1 MHFDTQNT
9 GSCEM
14 ILNSLDQGVISFSP
28 KGDATFMN
36 FAASKILQYEL
47 DEIIGLP
54 IHHMI
59 HHSKPD
65 GEIYSKDE
73 CPILKIVNDGTPLEG
88 TDELFWKKDDT
99 SIWVKVYGNP
109 IHQNGKI
116 IGAAIS
122 FEERVIKAFVP
133 DKIKFHQFPSEN
145 PNPVFRVNVNGLI
158 QYGNVASS
166 NLLAAW
172 STEVDQILPATDLVV
187 EIKASIKS
195 GSPRDFIAHVGNEIY
210 KFNIKP
216 FPNNNS
222 ANVYGYDITK
232 WIKDDLSKE
241 TEYSTDKLED

>member
-1 MHFDTQNT
+1 MHFNIENP

-14 ILNSLDQGVISFSP
+14 ILNSLDQGIISISS
-28 KGDATFMN
+28 KGEVAFIN
-36 FAASKILQYEL
+36 FAATKFLQYES
-47 DEIIGLP
+47 DEIIGLS

-65 GEIYSKDE
+65 GEIYSMDE
-73 CPILKIVNDGTPLEG
+73 SPILKIVNDGTPLEG

-99 SIWVKVYGNP
+99 SIWVKVHGNP
-109 IHQNGKI
+109 ILQNGKI

-122 FEERVIKAFVP
+122 FEERVFKAFKP

-166 NLLAAW
+166 NLLEEW
-172 STEVDQILPATDLVV
+172 GTEIGQILPATDLMV
-187 EIKASIKS
+187 EVEESIKS
-195 GSPRDFIAHVGNEIY
+195 GLQRDFIAHVGNEIY
-210 KFNIKP
+210 KLNIKP

-222 ANVYGYDITK
+222 ANIYGYNITK
-232 WIKDDLSKE
+232 WIKDDLSEE
-241 TEYSTDKLED
+241 TEYSIDKLED

>member
-1 MHFDTQNT
+1 MHFDIQNT

-14 ILNSLDQGVISFSP
+14 ILNSLDQGIISVSA
-28 KGDATFMN
+28 KGDVAFIN
-36 FAASKILQYEL
+36 IAASKFLQYDS

-65 GEIYSKDE
+65 GETYSKDD

-109 IHQNGKI
+109 IYQNGNVV
-116 IGAAIS
+116 GAAIS
-122 FEERVIKAFVP
+122 FEERVIKTFKP
-133 DKIKFHQFPSEN
+133 DKIKLHQFPSEN
-145 PNPVFRVNVNGLI
+145 PNPVFLVNVNGLI

-166 NLLAAW
+166 TLLGEW
-172 STEVDQILPATDLVV
+172 NTEVGQILPATDLVAEV
-187 EIKASIKS
+187 EESIKS
-195 GSPRDFIAHVGNEIY
+195 GLPRDLVSHVGKEIY

-241 TEYSTDKLED
+241 TVYSTDKLEN